1 MQEKCGEILYD
12 IGGKARLYRFLIRA
26 TLRDLMDRVRRCM
39 VLTGLRTFT
48 SFAHSSLT
56 LKCQATEREHGV
68 DAVGTPVRPSKEY
81 PLDRP

>member
-1 MQEKCGEILYD
+1 MVVALKKGNDETDKGYESKTINVPD
-12 IGGKARLYRFLIRA
+12 
-26 TLRDLMDRVRRCM
+26 DLMDRVRRCM